1 MKVFL
6 KYDIPETGNEL
17 AGLAKFAMEK
27 HMEREKY
34 RVMWQL
40 RSLEQEINESEGMI
54 IITQGGRIHTKNF
67 TRELTDKILLLLS
80 RDED

>member
-6 KYDIPETGNEL
+6 EYDIPETGAEI

-34 RVMWQL
+34 SGNVAV
-40 RSLEQEINESEGMI
+40 EIFRTG
-54 IITQGGRIHTKNF
+54 K
-67 TRELTDKILLLLS
+67 
-80 RDED
+80 